1 MKVLKSWRNI
11 GRDLVATCAIAF
23 LATAAL
29 SVASDVFGFQDIIE
43 SILPASAP
51 WLVASFDAF
60 LILIVGALATQMIS
74 RLVQEQSKVKKE
86 LDLRVQLLETAN
98 DIILAYRPDG
108 TIVYANETACELQGY
123 ARNELMAL
131 NGKDLLTAEDSR
143 SFDEWVKGVIKK
155 GEILSEGNH
164 VRKNGT
170 VIPVEIRA
178 RYVNID
184 GEDLIVCV
192 SRDITERK
200 EAETLYRNMA
210 DNSPVAVYI
219 FQDKKF
225 VFTNHVFSTI
235 TGRSILDIDNS
246 QLSSLVYAEDRD
258 LVRKNAISMLKGERS
273 QPYEFRYVTK
283 DGETRWALERVSSI
297 FYHGRRATL
306 GNFLD
311 ITEMKRIDE
320 RIERAAEEWRTT
332 FDSITDMISIHDR
345 ENRLLR
351 VNKAYASKYGK
362 TPQEVIGKTCS
373 ELVHCT
379 IVPSGE
385 CPHHR
390 TLMTGKPAVTEAFD
404 AGSDSWFQESTSP
417 IFGQDGSVVGT
428 VNIVK
433 DITSFRRMEQQLMM
447 TDRLASIGEL
457 VAGIAHELNNPLTG
471 VIGFSQLLM
480 ERGVSE
486 DIKEDLTTISI
497 EAQRAARIVN
507 NLLTFARK
515 HSPVKQSCQINSI
528 IEDVLRLRAYEEK
541 VHNIAVIQQLT
552 PDLPEIMADY
562 FQLQQVFL
570 NIVVNA
576 EYFMAEARGYGTLT
590 ISTELF
596 EKYIRISIIDD
607 GPGIPQENLSRI
619 FNPFFT
625 TKDVGK
631 GTGLGLSI
639 CHGIV
644 SEHGGRI
651 TVRSEPGAG
660 TTFIVELPLE
670 IPLTNKTLTPADTDN
685 SRVL

>member
-1 MKVLKSWRNI
+1 MKVFKSWRNI

-29 SVASDVFGFQDIIE
+29 NVTSDIFGFQDIIE
-43 SILPASAP
+43 SIIPASAP
-51 WLVASFDAF
+51 WLDASFDAF
-60 LILIVGALATQMIS
+60 LILVVGALATRMIA
-74 RLVQEQSKVKKE
+74 RLVQEQSQAKKE
-86 LDLRVQLLETAN
+86 LDLRVQFLETAN
-98 DIILAYRPDG
+98 DMILTYRPDG
-108 TIVYANETACELQGY
+108 TVLYANEAACESLGY
-123 ARNELMAL
+123 SRSELTAM
-131 NGKDLLTAEDSR
+131 NGRDLLPDKDSR
-143 SFDEWVKGVIKK
+143 SFDAWVKEVNTK
-155 GEILSEGNH
+155 GEVLSEKKH

-178 RYVNID
+178 RFVNID

-192 SRDITERK
+192 NRDITERN

-210 DNSPVAVYI
+210 DDSPVAVYI
-219 FQDKKF
+219 YQDKKF

-235 TGRSILDIDNS
+235 TGRSVQELDKLG
-246 QLSSLVYAEDRD
+246 LSSLVFAEDRD
-258 LVRKNAISMLKGERS
+258 MVRKNAISMLKGERS

-283 DGETRWALERVSSI
+283 DGEIRWGLERVSSI
-297 FYHGRRATL
+297 IYHGKRATL

-311 ITEMKRIDE
+311 ITERKRIDE

-332 FDSITDMISIHDR
+332 FDSITDLISIHDR
-345 ENRLLR
+345 ENRLIR
-351 VNKAYASKYGK
+351 VNKAYAGNYGK

-373 ELVHCT
+373 ELVHCAVIPT
-379 IVPSGE
+379 EE

-404 AGSDSWFQESTSP
+404 AVTDSWFQESTSP
-417 IFGQDGSVVGT
+417 ILGQDGSIVGT

-433 DITSFRRMEQQLMM
+433 DITGFKLMEQQLMM

-541 VHNIAVIQQLT
+541 VHNITVIPKLIT
-552 PDLPEIMADY
+552 NLPEIMADY

-570 NIVVNA
+570 NIVINA
-576 EYFMAEARGYGTLT
+576 EYFMAEARGCGTLT

-596 EKYIRISIIDD
+596 VKYIRISITDD
-607 GPGIPQENLSRI
+607 GPGIPQDNLSRI

-625 TKDVGK
+625 TKEVGK

-651 TVRSEPGAG
+651 SVRSEPGAG

-670 IPLTNKTLTPADTDN
+670 VPLTNTTLTPADINN